1 MGSGGT
7 STVKSFLL
15 AMPRPCRHYWPMKD
29 RKQLTEVRTAAG
41 RAGGLASAKLGNQK
55 AAGFAS
61 WSPAAIRKRA
71 ENLLKKAAKS
81 GAVSTVTSPKT

>member
-1 MGSGGT
+1 
-7 STVKSFLL
+7 
-15 AMPRPCRHYWPMKD
+15 MKD

-61 WSPAAIRKRA
+61 WTTKARRKRA
-71 ENLLKKAAKS
+71 ENLLRELGVDS
-81 GAVSTVTSPKT
+81 AVMPPK